1 MPRLIIDYWERD
13 VFPLPVLIINN
24 LKKMKSNIHKH
35 KNDMKT
41 EVSTKI
47 TYSLFLVF
55 LSINAFSQ
63 VAIGKTSITNTSV
76 SLEFGNEN
84 RGIVLPWV
92 ESETKVTT
100 TGVVDGTLI
109 YDTSDHK
116 VKLRA
121 NSGWKDLSVDATGF
135 ADTSIQDTKTDKPIA
150 KVVIGADGATNT
162 TPGILV
168 LSDSDKAMI
177 LPKVASPHLNIM
189 KPAAGMIV
197 YDTVSRQLAVYNGK
211 VWSFW
216 KPE

>member
-1 MPRLIIDYWERD
+1 
-13 VFPLPVLIINN
+13 
-24 LKKMKSNIHKH
+24 MKSNIHKY
-35 KNDMKT
+35 KDYVKT
-41 EVSTKI
+41 KVGTKI
-47 TYSLFLVF
+47 TFSLFLVF

-63 VAIGKTSITNTSV
+63 VAIGKSSITNTSV

-109 YDTSDHK
+109 YDTLDHK

-121 NSGWKDLSVDATGF
+121 NNGWKDLSVDTTGD
-135 ADTSIQDTKTDKPIA
+135 ADTSIQDTKTDQPGA

-177 LPKVASPHLNIM
+177 LPKVASPHLNII

-197 YDTVSRQLAVYNGK
+197 YDSVSRQLAVYNGR

>member
-1 MPRLIIDYWERD
+1 
-13 VFPLPVLIINN
+13 
-24 LKKMKSNIHKH
+24 MKSNIHKY
-35 KNDMKT
+35 KDYVKT
-41 EVSTKI
+41 KVGTKI
-47 TYSLFLVF
+47 TFSLFLVF

-63 VAIGKTSITNTSV
+63 VAIGKASITNTSV

-92 ESETKVTT
+92 ESEAKVTT

-121 NSGWKDLSVDATGF
+121 ASVWKDLSVDATGV
-135 ADTSIQDTKTDKPIA
+135 ADDISIQDTKTDKPSA